1 MNRWSYKKDQMT
13 DHNYNN
19 DELISAVISQVLERM
34 NVIEKPSL
42 SWFQMIAAH
51 NGKIT
56 KPEIVAH
63 ANKLLDDILIDEF
76 GSLEGYQKFL
86 DKQQK
91 MYEDYVKQ
99 VDKNQKQYVPTPV
112 VEEPPKKTTK
122 PTRKTRNTPVTHD
135 VKPSPI
141 ADKIGV
147 KRRNKNLDEIA
158 KEAGY
163 ESVESYLFWN
173 RNNR

>member
-1 MNRWSYKKDQMT
+1 MT

-19 DELISAVISQVLERM
+19 DEIIDVVISEVLKRM
-34 NVIEKPSL
+34 KLVKEPVI
-42 SWFQMIAAH
+42 SWQQLVYAH
-51 NGKIT
+51 DGKIT

-76 GSLEGYQKFL
+76 GGLEGYQKFL

-91 MYEDYVKQ
+91 MYEDYVKR
-99 VDKNQKQYVPTPV
+99 VDKNQKQYVPSPV
-112 VEEPPKKTTK
+112 VKTSPPLPTK
-122 PTRKTRNTPVTHD
+122 PTKKTRNTSVIQD
-135 VKPSPI
+135 VKSSSI
-141 ADKIGV
+141 ADKIGA